1 MNKIMDTL
9 HYDCINECAD
19 NIFHIYNELTIY
31 DDLANINIIAKY
43 NEAKKF
49 VERFIRLGFD
59 IVSISELSEADIN
72 GYNDEYVIALD
83 RDGLWCTPAKYEDK
97 YLYVEADV
105 VYVLDN
111 CCSKIL
117 PNIESRISFE
127 IEFCEEDNDEF
138 KDSYCDCDRN
148 CDDRHCYDDSDDDFD
163 SEEYSVNGKKVSK
176 EEYLKAVDNVS
187 EFLNFVNKVWDI
199 I

>member
-97 YLYVEADV
+97 YLYVKADV
-105 VYVLDN
+105 VYILDN
-111 CCSKIL
+111 CCSKVI

-127 IEFCEEDNDEF
+127 VEINDDCEDNEEYSCECDGNYANC
-138 KDSYCDCDRN
+138 YCNDN
-148 CDDRHCYDDSDDDFD
+148 NDDDFD
-163 SEEYSVNGKKVSK
+163 YEKYSINGKEIT
-176 EEYLKAVDNVS
+176 EEDYKKALDGIS
-187 EFLNFVNKVWDI
+187 DFLGFVNKIWEYI
-199 I
+199 

>member
-97 YLYVEADV
+97 YLYVKADV
-105 VYVLDN
+105 VYILDN
-111 CCSKIL
+111 CCSKVI

-127 IEFCEEDNDEF
+127 VEINDDCEDNEEY
-138 KDSYCDCDRN
+138 SYECDGN
-148 CDDRHCYDDSDDDFD
+148 CANCYCNDNNDDDFD
-163 SEEYSVNGKKVSK
+163 YEEYSINGKKIT
-176 EEYLKAVDNVS
+176 EEDYKKALDGIS
-187 EFLNFVNKVWDI
+187 DFLGFVNKIWEYI
-199 I
+199 

>member
-59 IVSISELSEADIN
+59 IVSISELS
-72 GYNDEYVIALD
+72 G
-83 RDGLWCTPAKYEDK
+83 
-97 YLYVEADV
+97 
-105 VYVLDN
+105 
-111 CCSKIL
+111 
-117 PNIESRISFE
+117 
-127 IEFCEEDNDEF
+127 
-138 KDSYCDCDRN
+138 
-148 CDDRHCYDDSDDDFD
+148 
-163 SEEYSVNGKKVSK
+163 
-176 EEYLKAVDNVS
+176 
-187 EFLNFVNKVWDI
+187 
-199 I
+199 

>member
-49 VERFIRLGFD
+49 VERFVRLGFD

-83 RDGLWCTPAKYEDK
+83 RDGLWCMPAKYEDK

-105 VYVLDN
+105 VYILDN
-111 CCSKIL
+111 CCSKVI

-127 IEFCEEDNDEF
+127 VEINDDCEDNEEYSCECDGNCANC
-138 KDSYCDCDRN
+138 YCNDN
-148 CDDRHCYDDSDDDFD
+148 NDDDFD
-163 SEEYSVNGKKVSK
+163 YEEYSINGKKIT
-176 EEYLKAVDNVS
+176 EEDYEKALDGIS
-187 EFLNFVNKVWDI
+187 DFLGFVNKIWEYI
-199 I
+199 

>member
-9 HYDCINECAD
+9 HYDNINECAD
-19 NIFHIYNELTIY
+19 EIFHIYNELRTH

-43 NEAKKF
+43 DEAKKF

-72 GYNDEYVIALD
+72 GYNDEYIIALD

-111 CCSKIL
+111 CCSKVI

-127 IEFCEEDNDEF
+127 VHINEDDEDNEEY
-138 KDSYCDCDRN
+138 SCDCNGN
-148 CDDRHCYDDSDDDFD
+148 CNDCCCNDDSDDDFD
-163 SEEYSVNGKKVSK
+163 CEEYSVNGKKVTE
-176 EEYLKAVDNVS
+176 EEYEKALGGISD
-187 EFLNFVNKVWDI
+187 FLGFVNKIWDFV
-199 I
+199 

>member
-97 YLYVEADV
+97 YLYVKADV
-105 VYVLDN
+105 VYILDN
-111 CCSKIL
+111 CCSKVIPNICCIILVIL
-117 PNIESRISFE
+117 PLASSLTRGHPAMVLGPTIPSTT
-127 IEFCEEDNDEF
+127 
-138 KDSYCDCDRN
+138 
-148 CDDRHCYDDSDDDFD
+148 
-163 SEEYSVNGKKVSK
+163 
-176 EEYLKAVDNVS
+176 
-187 EFLNFVNKVWDI
+187 
-199 I
+199 